1 MDGIKGLANE
11 LITFSEGGTPVT
23 KIVDLNDLVRQA
35 VKFGLSGSNID
46 CEYLMS
52 EENCP
57 VEIDEDQVNQVI
69 NNLVANAQQ
78 AMPGGGKIKV
88 SVQKVEID
96 KNVSLPATPG
106 SFAKLC
112 IQDHGP
118 GIPEEDRARVFDPF
132 YSTKPTGTGLGLATS
147 HSIIQKHGGHI
158 SVESELG
165 IGTKFHVYLPAP
177 DIVINERANEDA
189 ELTKGKGSILVMDD
203 QEQIRG
209 LIEMFLKKLGYS
221 AVTSADG
228 AEALEKYKDA
238 MGSGNPFN
246 AVILDLTIPGG
257 MGGSETIKRLM
268 EIDPGVTA

>member
-1 MDGIKGLANE
+1 MTSTTFLWFSWETSPWQGVHQILLKSAEQGVDGIKGLANE

-106 SFAKLC
+106 SFAKL
-112 IQDHGP
+112 
-118 GIPEEDRARVFDPF
+118 F
-132 YSTKPTGTGLGLATS
+132 
-147 HSIIQKHGGHI
+147 
-158 SVESELG
+158 
-165 IGTKFHVYLPAP
+165 
-177 DIVINERANEDA
+177 
-189 ELTKGKGSILVMDD
+189 
-203 QEQIRG
+203 
-209 LIEMFLKKLGYS
+209 
-221 AVTSADG
+221 
-228 AEALEKYKDA
+228 
-238 MGSGNPFN
+238 
-246 AVILDLTIPGG
+246 
-257 MGGSETIKRLM
+257 
-268 EIDPGVTA
+268 